1 LLDASFRDIYYGHL
15 SLPLSFVILVEI
27 LIIEK
32 CIRTFYQPI
41 MFLLLTAISVIFFPV
56 DALAWGGGIHL
67 QLGADILA
75 NPGRLSASV
84 ATLLAAYPRDFLYGC
99 IAADITVGKKFTH
112 YLLNCHRWGIGFKI
126 LKNAATD
133 RQRSCAYGYLC
144 HLAADTIAHNYY
156 VPHKIICSFAAVTMK
171 HAYWEMRF
179 ETFVDRDVWELAR
192 DVCCADQQAN
202 DKLLRSVLTTTIF
215 SFGTNKRIFNSIML
229 LSRLEKWQQV
239 MQTLSGNS
247 RYKLA
252 ENDRD
257 EYLKLTGEA
266 VSDFLQDPEGSAVL
280 KVDPTGEKALAAA
293 DALRKNL
300 RLLYQS
306 GRITKADGFNQV
318 EKLRVTLRKSLLE
331 PDLLKELYSG

>member
-1 LLDASFRDIYYGHL
+1 ML
-15 SLPLSFVILVEI
+15 
-27 LIIEK
+27 
-32 CIRTFYQPI
+32 
-41 MFLLLTAISVIFFPV
+41 LLLTAIAAILLPA

-67 QLGADILA
+67 QLGANILA
-75 NPGRLSASV
+75 NSGSLPAGV
-84 ATLLAAYPRDFLYGC
+84 AALLAAYPRDFLYGC

-112 YLLNCHRWGIGFKI
+112 YLLNCHRWGIGQKI
-126 LKNAATD
+126 LKNAVTD
-133 RQRSCAYGYLC
+133 RQRACAYGYLS

-156 VPHKIICSFAAVTMK
+156 VPHKIIRSFATVTMK

-179 ETFVDRDVWELAR
+179 ETFVDKNIWELAR
-192 DVCCADQQAN
+192 EVCRADHQDN
-202 DKLLRSVLTTTIF
+202 DKLLRGVLTTTIF

-239 MQTLSGNS
+239 MQTLSNNS

-252 ENDRD
+252 ESDRD

-266 VSDFLQDPEGSAVL
+266 VLDFLQNPQGSRLL
-280 KVDPTGEKALAAA
+280 KTDPTGENALAAA

-306 GRITKADGFNQV
+306 GRITKAEGFEQV
-318 EKLRVTLRKSLLE
+318 EKLRATLRKSLLK
-331 PDLLKELYSG
+331 PDLLKSLYNG